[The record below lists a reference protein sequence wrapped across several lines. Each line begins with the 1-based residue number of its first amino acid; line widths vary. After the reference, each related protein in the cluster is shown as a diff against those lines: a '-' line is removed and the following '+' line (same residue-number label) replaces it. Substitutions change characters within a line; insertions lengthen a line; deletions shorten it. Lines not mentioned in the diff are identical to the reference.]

1 MTATPSIQVSQGDV
15 NVISSAAG
23 NIQISQ
29 ADTTAV
35 YNFPAEEIQTSQV
48 DVQVSYQ
55 GASKMQVSQVDV
67 IAIVKGRVDDPSVRA
82 WTYTLDGHDF
92 YVLRLGNDETLVY
105 DVASEQWSVY
115 TTSDFSYWS
124 VYTGANWVGGNNFAE
139 TYGSNVIVGSDSNGV
154 LFFLDPTKPED
165 DPLVEDRDIVPFL
178 RRITGQLISRGYNYN
193 PLYEVQLL
201 GSLNQE
207 NLALNLDVELFYSDD
222 RGDSYVSAGK
232 ITTVPNDYTVRG
244 SWRSLGSF
252 TSPGRLIRIEDR
264 GALARIDSITVN
276 LGEAEGG
283 A

>member
-15 NVISSAAG
+15 NVISSATG

-29 ADTTAV
+29 ADTAAV
-35 YNFPAEEIQTSQV
+35 YNFPAEEIHASQV

-67 IAIVKGRVDDPSVRA
+67 IAVVRGRIDDPSIRA

-105 DVASEQWSVY
+105 DVATEQWSVY
-115 TTSDFSYWS
+115 TTGDLAYWS

-139 TYGSNVIVGSDSNGV
+139 TYGSNVIVGSDFNGA

-165 DPLVEDRDIVPFL
+165 DSLVGNYIVPFL
-178 RRITGQLISRGYNYN
+178 RRVTGQLVSRGYNYN

-207 NLALNLDVELFYSDD
+207 SLALDLDVELLYSDD

-264 GALARIDSITVN
+264 GALARIDSLTVN